1 MKQTIGVIGLGNM
14 GYPIYKK
21 IPIEFDKIAYDPFT
35 NKEDVLQVETLE
47 EVIKKSNILILCVK
61 PDKITSILQEIKI
74 PKNIISIAAGI
85 TLNTMKEFSHS
96 DSNLLRIMPNLPLLS
111 EQGVIACTGNKSL
124 FEIAKVIFKDMGLVV
139 ELANENE
146 IDIITALSG
155 SGPAYVFTF
164 IHALAEGGLK
174 CGLSYSQ
181 SLKIAIQTV
190 KGSAIFLENELKAN
204 SNTHPYQLRNKVTS
218 PGGTTIYGLDKLE
231 EGRFNYTVIDSVS
244 SAYLR
249 AKELGKDKKD

>member
-1 MKQTIGVIGLGNM
+1 MKQTIGIVGLGNM
-14 GYPIYKK
+14 GYPIYKN
-21 IPIEFDKIAYDPFT
+21 IPLEFEKIAYDPYI
-35 NKEDVLQVETLE
+35 NKEDVLQE
-47 EVIKKSNILILCVK
+47 KSLNDLIEKANILILCVK

-85 TLNTMKEFSHS
+85 TLSTMREFSHI
-96 DSNLLRIMPNLPLLS
+96 DSTCLRIMPNLPLLS
-111 EQGVIACTGNKSL
+111 GEGVIACTGNESIL
-124 FEIAKVIFKDMGLVV
+124 AVAKDIFKNMGLVV

-164 IHALAEGGLK
+164 IQAMAEGGLK
-174 CGLSYSQ
+174 CGLSYAQ

-190 KGSAIFLENELKAN
+190 KGSAIFLEKELESN
-204 SNTHPYQLRNKVTS
+204 SNIHPYNLRNRVTS

-231 EGRFNYTVIDSVS
+231 KGVFSYTIMDAVN

-249 AKELGKDKKD
+249 AKELGKKKEV

>member
-21 IPIEFDKIAYDPFT
+21 IPLEFDKIAYDPYI
-35 NKEDVLQVETLE
+35 NKEDVIQEKSLNDI
-47 EVIKKSNILILCVK
+47 IKKSNILILCVK
-61 PDKITSILQEIKI
+61 PDKISTILQEIKV

-85 TLNTMKEFSHS
+85 TLSTMREFSHN

-111 EQGVIACTGNKSL
+111 EEGVIACTGNKST
-124 FEIAKVIFKDMGLVV
+124 FELAKNIFKNMGLVI

-146 IDIITALSG
+146 IDIVTALSG

-190 KGSAIFLENELKAN
+190 KGSAIFLENELEAN
-204 SNTHPYQLRNKVTS
+204 SNLHPYLLRNRVTS
-218 PGGTTIYGLDKLE
+218 AGGTTIYGLDKLE
-231 EGRFNYTVIDSVS
+231 EGRFNYTVMESVN

-249 AKELGKDKKD
+249 AKELGKKKKD

>member
-1 MKQTIGVIGLGNM
+1 MKQAIGVIGLGNM

-21 IPIEFDKIAYDPFT
+21 IPLEFDKIAYDPYL
-35 NKEDVLQVETLE
+35 NKEDVVQEKSLND
-47 EVIKKSNILILCVK
+47 VIKKANILILCVK
-61 PDKITSILQEIKI
+61 PDKISGILQEIKV

-85 TLNTMKEFSHS
+85 TLNTMKEVSHT
-96 DSNLLRIMPNLPLLS
+96 DSNILRIMPNLPLLS
-111 EQGVIACTGNKSL
+111 EEGVIACIGNKSI
-124 FEIAKVIFKDMGLVV
+124 FEIAKLIFKDMGMVV

-181 SLKIAIQTV
+181 SLRIAIQTV
-190 KGSAIFLENELKAN
+190 KGSAIFLENELDAN
-204 SNTHPYQLRNKVTS
+204 SNLHPYHLRNKVTS
-218 PGGTTIYGLDKLE
+218 PGGTTIYGLGKLE
-231 EGRFNYTVIDSVS
+231 EGNFNFTVMESVNY
-244 SAYLR
+244 AYLR
-249 AKELGKDKKD
+249 AKELGKRKKD